1 MQIKEQWKASKNWKV
16 VTGVATAA
24 TLSLGAIAVAAPGS
38 SDVPSSINLS
48 DRANVSEMSTP
59 SNGDFVPFS
68 IDASFDSVSD
78 DSISTD
84 SVSDDSISTDS
95 VSDDSISTDSVS
107 DDSISFDSVSDD
119 SISSDSVSDD
129 SISDDSFDSADDS
142 D

>member
-38 SDVPSSINLS
+38 DVIPSPINLS
-48 DRANVSEMSTP
+48 DRSNVSEMATP
-59 SNGDFVPFS
+59 SNGDFVPFFV
-68 IDASFDSVSD
+68 DASASFDSPSDDSISGDSVSD

-95 VSDDSISTDSVS
+95 VSDDSIS
-107 DDSISFDSVSDD
+107 
-119 SISSDSVSDD
+119 
-129 SISDDSFDSADDS
+129 DDSFDSADDS

>member
-38 SDVPSSINLS
+38 DDVPSSINLS
-48 DRANVSEMSTP
+48 DRSNVSEMSIP
-59 SNGDFVPFS
+59 SNSDFIPFS
-68 IDASFDSVSD
+68 IDASFDSASD
-78 DSISTD
+78 DSISSD
-84 SVSDDSISTDS
+84 SLSDDSISS
-95 VSDDSISTDSVS
+95 
-107 DDSISFDSVSDD
+107 DSVSDD

>member
-38 SDVPSSINLS
+38 DGVPSTINLS
-48 DRANVSEMSTP
+48 DRSNVSEVSTP
-59 SNGDFVPFS
+59 SSGDFVPFA

-78 DSISTD
+78 DSIS
-84 SVSDDSISTDS
+84 S
-95 VSDDSISTDSVS
+95 
-107 DDSISFDSVSDD
+107 DSVSDD